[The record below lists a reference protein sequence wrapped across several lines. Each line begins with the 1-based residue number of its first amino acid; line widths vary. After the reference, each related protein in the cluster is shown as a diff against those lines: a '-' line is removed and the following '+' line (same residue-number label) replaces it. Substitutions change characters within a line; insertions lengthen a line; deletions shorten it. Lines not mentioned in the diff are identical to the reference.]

1 MFSAKSRFEIAIDK
15 VWRGKRGGDSM
26 LKETLPN
33 IKLHDVDGGPVET
46 DDLRGRNVLI
56 FMWASW

>member
-1 MFSAKSRFEIAIDK
+1 
-15 VWRGKRGGDSM
+15 M